1 MSYGPWNPGLNSQ
14 VPRELRHMCTIF
26 RPENSFTRVA
36 SALELRQ
43 LTGLPLCDLATLRPQ
58 RLVLHELMIRVMADL
73 SVPTGEKIGDL
84 GINFRIITN
93 RLLHRYIEPEME
105 SIAAEY
111 ASVRE
116 QLATVIRAT
125 LSELTAPPPAPKT
138 GWLRRPPKQPQPSAA
153 DWGPQQITA
162 CERLANNT
170 DDPLKRAAYR
180 ALVRVMSALFTTN
193 GRSWGTPELI
203 CSLATDLACNDHG
216 SEIVGRT
223 IEPLLRK
230 GIEAEKYELLPRQD
244 KPIIINTKGPS
255 ASGKSS
261 LRPLHRKLAGAL
273 GVRWADFALISP
285 DIFRK
290 QLLDY
295 SGLGSAYKYA
305 GAFTSEELQI
315 VDQKLDRYM
324 ARKHAQ
330 GSMAHLLIDRFRF
343 DSFAPDS
350 DEAGSNLLTRFGDY
364 VYLFFVI
371 TPPEQLVER
380 AWMRGLEFGRYKAVD
395 DTLAHCVEAYVG
407 VPNVFFTWVHRTDKQ
422 MRIEFLDNSVAYGA
436 LPKTVAFGDNY
447 TFNVLDVDKLLDIE
461 RFGRVDVDATA
472 PDKLYADPALLAP
485 EHNLGFLRRCIQVFR
500 EVNFADQK
508 SGRIYL
514 RIRSGVAAQIDR
526 SMPQSPVLQ
535 SIVAKGTPEAI
546 NQPLYLEDTAT
557 LGDWG

>member
-26 RPENSFTRVA
+26 RSENSFTRV
-36 SALELRQ
+36 SAAIELRQ
-43 LTGLPLCDLATLRPQ
+43 LTGLPLSDLAILRPQ
-58 RLVLHELMIRVMADL
+58 RLVLHEIMIRVMADL

-84 GINFRIITN
+84 GINFRLITD

-111 ASVRE
+111 AGVRA
-116 QLATVIRAT
+116 QLATVIQAT
-125 LSELTAPPPAPKT
+125 LTQLTAPPPAPKPRWF
-138 GWLRRPPKQPQPSAA
+138 GKRPKTPQASAGV
-153 DWGPQQITA
+153 WGPEQIAA
-162 CERLANNT
+162 CERLPT
-170 DDPLKRAAYR
+170 DDPLQRSAYR
-180 ALVRVMSALFTTN
+180 ALARVMSSLFTTN
-193 GRSWGTPELI
+193 GRAWGTPELI
-203 CSLATDLACNDHG
+203 CSVATDLACNDYG
-216 SEIVGRT
+216 SDAVGRV

-295 SGLGSAYKYA
+295 SSLGSAYKYA

-315 VDQKLDRYM
+315 IDQKLDRYM
-324 ARKHAQ
+324 ARKHSR

-422 MRIEFLDNSVAYGA
+422 MRIEFLDNSVPYGA
-436 LPKTVAFGDNY
+436 LPKTVAFGDNF
-447 TFNVLDVDKLLDIE
+447 TLNVLDVEKLLDIE

-472 PDKLYADPALLAP
+472 PDKLYPNPALLAA
-485 EHNLGFLRRCIQVFR
+485 EHNLGFLRRCIQVFN
-500 EVNFADQK
+500 EVNFADQR

-514 RIRSGVAAQIDR
+514 RVRRGVPTLIDTT
-526 SMPQSPVLQ
+526 MTPSPVLQ